1 MRALI
6 VLIFKLLCIV
16 SNIFSQEKRD
26 YQWIIGYDYSGPTD
40 QIISMNF
47 LHNPVFVSHIPTIS
61 DFGMEGSNTSMSDT
75 AGNLLFYSNGCKI
88 ANAKGKLMLNG
99 DSINPGMIQRVY
111 CPGGGSPW
119 RQGIIALP
127 IPDSDSLYV
136 IFNLDMDQPY
146 NNTPYLPVAPQRLFY
161 HVIDMSLDSGYGAV
175 VLKNQIAIQDTF
187 ARGNISAVRN
197 ANGKDWWVIVPK
209 SQTNCYFLIPVTS
222 KGIQPA
228 QLKCFGHVWSNAD
241 SGAQA
246 TFSPNL
252 KKYIRFNSWNGLNI
266 YDFDNATGEF
276 SNHKRI
282 TFPNDTINY
291 IAGVSVSPNSR
302 YLYVSARR
310 RVYQFDL
317 QASDIEGSKIK
328 VGEWDGTYDPYP
340 SIFYLSALAPDG
352 KIYISSTSSHL
363 HLHVIERP
371 NCPGLSCQLVQKGLP
386 LPSFNF
392 ATIPNF
398 PHYRMS
404 NEVCDTTNS
413 TDLIVMDNKA
423 LALYPNPTRGE
434 IWINYPDKGNEN
446 MIFRLHDVYGRLVY
460 EQRITEAL
468 SRMDVSS
475 LKSGTYFYHIEGYKM
490 TASGKIVKI
499 E

>member
-1 MRALI
+1 MPVF
-6 VLIFKLLCIV
+6 VLSMDKSKIAAITAFLCLATPLWG
-16 SNIFSQEKRD
+16 QEKRD
-26 YQWIIGYDYSGPTD
+26 FQWITGYDYSGLPD

-47 LHNPVFVSHIPTIS
+47 LENPVFVSHLKTVS
-61 DFGMEGSNTSMSDT
+61 RFGMEGSNTSMSDT
-75 AGNLLFYSNGCKI
+75 EGNLLFYSNGCKI
-88 ANAKGKLMLNG
+88 VNARGELMLNG
-99 DSINPGMIQRVY
+99 DGINPGQIQNSF
-111 CPGGGSPW
+111 CPYGGSPNI
-119 RQGIIALP
+119 QGVIALP
-127 IPDSDSLYV
+127 APGNDSLYYV
-136 IFNLDMDQPY
+136 FNLDLDL
-146 NNTPYLPVAPQRLFY
+146 PYLNTNYFGVAPQRLFY
-161 HVIDMSLDSGYGAV
+161 QVIDMTQDSGYGAV
-175 VLKNQIAIQDTF
+175 TLKNQIAVQDTF
-187 ARGNISAVRN
+187 ARGNISAARH

-209 SQTNCYFLIPVTS
+209 SHTNCYFLVLVTAE
-222 KGIQPA
+222 GVQPA
-228 QLKCFGHVWSNAD
+228 QLKCSGRIWTDND

-246 TFSPNL
+246 TFSPDL
-252 KKYIRFNSWNGLNI
+252 KKYVRFNSWNGLNI
-266 YDFDNATGEF
+266 YDFDNATGDL
-276 SNHKRI
+276 SNPVQI
-282 TFPNDTINY
+282 DFPNDTINY
-291 IAGVSVSPNSR
+291 IAGISVSSNSR
-302 YLYVSARR
+302 YLYVSARKR
-310 RVYQFDL
+310 IYQFDL
-317 QASDIEGSKIK
+317 QASDIESSKIK
-328 VGEWDGTYDPYP
+328 VGEWDGSYDPYP

-371 NCPGLSCQLVQKGLP
+371 NCPGLSCQLVQRGLP

-413 TDLIVMDNKA
+413 TEVIVMGNKA

-475 LKSGTYFYHIEGYKM
+475 LDIM
-490 TASGKIVKI
+490 
-499 E
+499 